1 MSTKMRILLLLFA
14 ILAFGTMV
22 TLWVS
27 FVDMTKEQ
35 YIKLIV
41 GHFPAVVGLP
51 MAAIAALVLVTY
63 LQQRSGEGIK
73 FKGLGFEFEG
83 PSGQV
88 VLWIVCFV
96 VMAVTIKAVW

>member
-1 MSTKMRILLLLFA
+1 MSSKLRILLLLLA
-14 ILAFGTMV
+14 VGAFGTLV

-27 FVDMTKEQ
+27 FIDLTKEQ
-35 YIKLIV
+35 YIKLVV

-88 VLWIVCFV
+88 VLWLVCFLA
-96 VMAVTIKAVW
+96 MAITIKAVW